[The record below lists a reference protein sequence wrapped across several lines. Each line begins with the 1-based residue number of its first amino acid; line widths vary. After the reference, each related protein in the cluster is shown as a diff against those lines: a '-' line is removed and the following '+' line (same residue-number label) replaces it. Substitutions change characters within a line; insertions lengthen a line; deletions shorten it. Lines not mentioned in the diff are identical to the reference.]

1 MTLYQRLE
9 QDLAQAIRQRDDVRR
24 DSLRM
29 AIAAAYNAQKSAGR
43 ALSDQEVVVV
53 LSREIRTRRESIA
66 AFADAGR
73 ADTVAEEQAK
83 LEIIAQYMPAQIGA
97 DELAALV
104 RAAVDETGATS
115 AREMGRVMA
124 ALMPRVRGRAEGKRV
139 SAQVAQELARR
150 DMAGHGH

>member
-1 MTLYQRLE
+1 VTLYHKLE
-9 QDLAQAIRQRDDVRR
+9 QDLAQSIRQRDDVRR

-29 AIAAAYNAQKSAGR
+29 AIAAAYNAQKNAGR
-43 ALSDQEVVVV
+43 ALSDEEVVAV
-53 LSREIRTRRESIA
+53 LSREIKTRRESIA

-73 ADTVAEEQAK
+73 ADTAAEEQAK
-83 LEIIAQYMPAQIGA
+83 LEIITQYMPAQIGA
-97 DELAALV
+97 AELAALV

-124 ALMPRVRGRAEGKRV
+124 ALMPKVRGRADGKQV
-139 SAQVAQELARR
+139 SELVAQELAGR

>member
-1 MTLYQRLE
+1 VTLYHKLE
-9 QDLAQAIRQRDDVRR
+9 QDLAQSIRQRDDVRR

-29 AIAAAYNAQKSAGR
+29 AIAAAYNAQKNAGR
-43 ALSDQEVVVV
+43 ALSDEEVVAV
-53 LSREIRTRRESIA
+53 LSREIKTRRESIA

-73 ADTVAEEQAK
+73 ADTAAEEQAK
-83 LEIIAQYMPAQIGA
+83 LEIITQYMPAQIGA

-124 ALMPRVRGRAEGKRV
+124 ALMPKVRGRADGKQV
-139 SAQVAQELARR
+139 SELVAQELAGR